1 MPGSRSN
8 EIAGKETTMLK
19 IRLRRMGARNSPH
32 YRIVVSD
39 SRSTAR
45 AEVLEELGSYDP
57 KREPT
62 VISFDR
68 ERARYWIGMGAN
80 VSPTVRSL
88 LDRKPAAP
96 APAEVAAS

>member
-1 MPGSRSN
+1 
-8 EIAGKETTMLK
+8 MLK

-62 VISFDR
+62 VISFDQD
-68 ERARYWIGMGAN
+68 RARYWIGRGAN
-80 VSPTVRSL
+80 VSPTVKSL
-88 LDRKPAAP
+88 LERKPAAEAAAG
-96 APAEVAAS
+96 APAS

>member
-1 MPGSRSN
+1 
-8 EIAGKETTMLK
+8 MLK

-39 SRSTAR
+39 GRRTAR

-62 VISFDR
+62 VISFDQD
-68 ERARYWIGMGAN
+68 RARYWIGMGAN

-88 LDRKPAAP
+88 LDRKPAVP
-96 APAEVAAS
+96 AAAEVAPS

>member
-1 MPGSRSN
+1 
-8 EIAGKETTMLK
+8 MLK

-39 SRSTAR
+39 SRRTAR

-62 VISFDR
+62 VISFDQ
-68 ERARYWIGMGAN
+68 ERARTGRM
-80 VSPTVRSL
+80 VRTFRPGCFPS
-88 LDRKPAAP
+88 RRNPAA
-96 APAEVAAS
+96 ATAAELHPFSPLIAA